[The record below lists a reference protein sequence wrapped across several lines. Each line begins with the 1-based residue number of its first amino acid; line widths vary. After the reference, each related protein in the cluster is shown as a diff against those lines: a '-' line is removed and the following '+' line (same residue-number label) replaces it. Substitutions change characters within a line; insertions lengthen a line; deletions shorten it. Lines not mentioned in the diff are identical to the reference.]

1 MLKIEVSRSYPHQ
14 SLDFC
19 VDSIAML
26 RDLLGAARADEL
38 SLSDNSITGICMTLS
53 AVSDAMMEIRNLIQ
67 EDVEAA
73 RADDPT
79 APRLTE
85 PRSRRA
91 SVA

>member
-1 MLKIEVSRSYPHQ
+1 
-14 SLDFC
+14 
-19 VDSIAML
+19 
-26 RDLLGAARADEL
+26 
-38 SLSDNSITGICMTLS
+38 MTLS